1 MIRCTFERFFFQTVF
16 GFYEDWREHLER
28 DSIRSVFSLGTLCLG
43 LFLDAIRRGAL
54 ALVFFL
60 VSRGKRE
67 REREGELFG
76 LARVICRIARNG
88 DFISRKLEFQIG
100 TEEGVWIR
108 SFVLAL
114 SSDICCFY
122 FVIHDFVN

>member
-54 ALVFFL
+54 ALVFFFWCL
-60 VSRGKRE
+60 VGRE
-67 REREGELFG
+67 RERERESYLVWLGLFVG
-76 LARVICRIARNG
+76 LRGMVILLVENWN
-88 DFISRKLEFQIG
+88 FKLERRRVFG
-100 TEEGVWIR
+100 
-108 SFVLAL
+108 
-114 SSDICCFY
+114 
-122 FVIHDFVN
+122 

>member
-1 MIRCTFERFFFQTVF
+1 MHVRKIFFPNVYRF
-16 GFYEDWREHLER
+16 GFYQDWREHLER

-54 ALVFFL
+54 ALVFFFL

>member
-1 MIRCTFERFFFQTVF
+1 MRFDAARWRWFFF
-16 GFYEDWREHLER
+16 W
-28 DSIRSVFSLGTLCLG
+28 CLVG
-43 LFLDAIRRGAL
+43 
-54 ALVFFL
+54 
-60 VSRGKRE
+60 RE